1 MTIEEKLTRC
11 AALSEKIGRGP
22 VWCEG
27 ERVRVRLRWKHDKRV
42 AWWIKERYD
51 SGRWRHYE
59 LMAGK
64 PHDIDCILQV
74 WLEDVELPK
83 KDVFIHRFEGYYLP
97 VIEVYSSE
105 DDDWPLHKD
114 GEFKE
119 ADPDEGTEAW
129 AYTGCKFTALIEAA
143 EKVLVA
149 A

>member
-11 AALSEKIGRGP
+11 AALIEKIKRGP
-22 VWCEG
+22 VWKTREG
-27 ERVRVRLRWKHDKRV
+27 IQHRLIHDGVMWVIQYFGKCVVETWWK
-42 AWWIKERYD
+42 D
-51 SGRWRHYE
+51 SYP
-59 LMAGK
+59 GK
-64 PHDIDCILQV
+64 HEADCILQV